1 MRLLGPEKFPLLDS
15 KHSCLLGTD
24 LQSQSND
31 PVQKPQ
37 WSVPQE
43 MCQACAP
50 GSSSCHDLTSYCVF
64 CRTIP
69 LTGIFFKEDSR
80 SICCRKEQESYFPL
94 VVNQMNNHRKEKFHS
109 QHWTFC
115 NNHGK
120 HSSRAPLQLQ
130 ILHRSI
136 TNVLQNTLKIKL
148 HCQVIE
154 FCASGM
160 LLALHFFLI
169 NVKHPVILKR
179 FSHRFL
185 NLPTPLDGI
194 AIHTHPHTPSSY
206 KYSFCG

>member
-1 MRLLGPEKFPLLDS
+1 
-15 KHSCLLGTD
+15 
-24 LQSQSND
+24 
-31 PVQKPQ
+31 
-37 WSVPQE
+37 
-43 MCQACAP
+43 
-50 GSSSCHDLTSYCVF
+50 
-64 CRTIP
+64 
-69 LTGIFFKEDSR
+69 
-80 SICCRKEQESYFPL
+80 
-94 VVNQMNNHRKEKFHS
+94 MNNHSKEKFRS

-179 FSHRFL
+179 FSHHFL
-185 NLPTPLDGI
+185 NLPTPLEGI
-194 AIHTHPHTPSSY
+194 VSNTKIFPLPPSPIVNIVFVIPVGVITWITVPAANISWENPSGSKVHNGEMMRKVKNHLTPE
-206 KYSFCG
+206 GQNPD

>member
-1 MRLLGPEKFPLLDS
+1 MQLQLPPGHRAAVTVTTSAKTSMVCATGDVPSVSTRQQLSPWFNFILGIF
-15 KHSCLLGTD
+15 
-24 LQSQSND
+24 
-31 PVQKPQ
+31 
-37 WSVPQE
+37 
-43 MCQACAP
+43 
-50 GSSSCHDLTSYCVF
+50 Y
-64 CRTIP
+64 RTIP
-69 LTGIFFKEDSR
+69 LTGIFFKEKSR

-94 VVNQMNNHRKEKFHS
+94 AVNQMNNHSMEKFHS

-148 HCQVIE
+148 HCRVIE

-160 LLALHFFLI
+160 VLALHFFLI

-179 FSHRFL
+179 FSHHFL
-185 NLPTPLDGI
+185 NLPTPLNGI
-194 AIHTHPHTPSSY
+194 VSNTKNPSLS
-206 KYSFCG
+206 S